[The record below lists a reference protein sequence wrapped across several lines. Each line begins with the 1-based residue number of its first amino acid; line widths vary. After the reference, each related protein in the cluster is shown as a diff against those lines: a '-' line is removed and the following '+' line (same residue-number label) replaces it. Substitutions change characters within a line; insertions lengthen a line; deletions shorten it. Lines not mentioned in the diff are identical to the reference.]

1 MEYGYGWLA
10 LGLLLGVIEIT
21 VGTYYL
27 LALAGGALC
36 TGVVALLFAI
46 NWMVQLAIFSLA
58 SMVSVFL
65 LLRWRDAQ
73 SNADQPADD
82 IRRLQGQRV
91 EVIQRVAP
99 DGRVRYKG
107 VTWQAHADTAIESGE
122 WALIERVQGSTLYIT
137 KEGIRL
143 PIP

>member
-10 LGLLLGVIEIT
+10 LGLLLGMIEIT

-36 TGVVALLFAI
+36 TGVVALLFPI
-46 NWMVQLAIFSLA
+46 NWMVQLAVFSLA

-73 SNADQPADD
+73 NNADQPADD
-82 IRRLQGQRV
+82 IGRLQGQRV

-137 KEGIRL
+137 KEGIRS